1 MQTADKKVLIEVSDA
16 DGDDFDS
23 KSQSESQSSNTN
35 IIKLETFASS
45 RVERLDTSQNQ
56 LKLQSNGK
64 PAKKSETQ
72 VFKQGKNRDGSSNSS
87 FKTDEDMQDYNFE
100 EDKEF

>member
-1 MQTADKKVLIEVSDA
+1 MGEIFFKLFCTVIIQ
-16 DGDDFDS
+16 
-23 KSQSESQSSNTN
+23 NTN
-35 IIKLETFASS
+35 SWK
-45 RVERLDTSQNQ
+45 LDTSQNQ